1 MEKYLVKKGGRKT
14 EKNRQ
19 AITSCTCNSYKNIY
33 ITSYHSLLCKL
44 EIKNTLLLILYV
56 PTVV

>member
-1 MEKYLVKKGGRKT
+1 MEKYLGKRRK
-14 EKNRQ
+14 ENRKNRQ

-33 ITSYHSLLCKL
+33 ITSYHSLLSKL